1 MRSHSYLC
9 SYSGRR
15 PVLVLDLGFAR
26 LHSIT
31 STSTAN
37 AEYKYEIPKL
47 EAVPPLWSFQLGLA
61 PKVVDRSAG
70 RCGPRKKRYDHG
82 VIGDYLLV

>member
-1 MRSHSYLC
+1 MLAIAKFGNQVSPPIMFDTARVFE
-9 SYSGRR
+9 R
-15 PVLVLDLGFAR
+15 LDAGGAQSR
-26 LHSIT
+26 GERVIVGS
-31 STSTAN
+31 
-37 AEYKYEIPKL
+37 
-47 EAVPPLWSFQLGLA
+47 V